1 MNTHAI
7 PEWFNPL
14 PAQDP
19 EYHHE
24 AVEEV
29 GEVPPE
35 KKKSSRSVY
44 HTNVVTKIVKIPSVM
59 SKYRKNCKT
68 VLSLVRPGLVY
79 PGLSSMSITMSATS
93 SATLSTF
100 MSITMS
106 VTSSAVC
113 PFSINCYNYDSVV
126 YQICNL
132 LVKSLP
138 GYRIWIE
145 VFLSV
150 IFSEQLA
157 EKYGDMSGQ
166 NHIEILLDA
175 RLNVFDGSAPACPRW
190 RRCR

>member
-1 MNTHAI
+1 M
-7 PEWFNPL
+7 
-14 PAQDP
+14 
-19 EYHHE
+19 
-24 AVEEV
+24 
-29 GEVPPE
+29 
-35 KKKSSRSVY
+35 
-44 HTNVVTKIVKIPSVM
+44 TKIVKIPSVM

-93 SATLSTF
+93 SATSSATF

-106 VTSSAVC
+106 VTSSTVC
-113 PFSINCYNYDSVV
+113 PFSINCHFYDSVV
-126 YQICNL
+126 YQICNNHL

-166 NHIEILLDA
+166 NNIEILLDA

>member
-1 MNTHAI
+1 M
-7 PEWFNPL
+7 
-14 PAQDP
+14 
-19 EYHHE
+19 
-24 AVEEV
+24 
-29 GEVPPE
+29 
-35 KKKSSRSVY
+35 
-44 HTNVVTKIVKIPSVM
+44 TKIVKIPSVM
-59 SKYRKNCKT
+59 SKYRKN
-68 VLSLVRPGLVY
+68 SLVRPGLVY

-100 MSITMS
+100 MSVTMS
-106 VTSSAVC
+106 ITSSAVC
-113 PFSINCYNYDSVV
+113 PFSINCHYYDSVV
-126 YQICNL
+126 YQICNNHL

-166 NHIEILLDA
+166 NNIEILLDA